1 MKYEDFVHM
10 SVAGDGACFFH
21 SLSKILS
28 LEGTNQSAT
37 SLRKQCVDW
46 LKNNLN
52 YQIKGLGLTIKD
64 EIEEEIRTNNKLKS
78 VNDYLNYMRKRDAY
92 AGQIEIYAMANL
104 FNRNIRVYIRNKGKF
119 GNVGLGYQINGKQ
132 DMMKD
137 IFLYHNMGTT
147 LSPGL
152 HHFEPLYPKV
162 KVKESKK
169 KESKKKESKKK
180 ESKKR
185 TLRKT
190 NSTRKTSRQAIRK
203 STKRSSRIS
212 TRKAIRKS
220 TKRSS
225 RISTRKAIRKS
236 TKRSSRKE
244 KIKTRR

>member
-1 MKYEDFVHM
+1 MFISIMKYEDFVHM

-225 RISTRKAIRKS
+225 R
-236 TKRSSRKE
+236 KE
-244 KIKTRR
+244 KIKTRRR